1 LPNPELPPVLINMNA
16 TNTTTAPPQNAS
28 LLPGG
33 IGSLF
38 SGGLSLGMIAI
49 IIGSILALIAVAV
62 VVGKARGF
70 TRHPQLSNL
79 ATWVRDPQIDALSIT
94 IDVDTKEMRI
104 YPLKKV
110 GEFYVWGNKFI
121 VPVDG
126 GEQYMFLGKPTFIA
140 ILHGRYGVKWIPA
153 QSQSVS
159 LSLKPV
165 DSGEEAENPQ
175 AVMERLINEIVSG
188 KAQLTGSVT
197 IAPNQSLYISV
208 KPTSIIDNLMRTIAF
223 GVDAL
228 TAVIQT
234 AIKSVE
240 REGTSV
246 FEATTRYV
254 EARSRSIVL
263 IALGI
268 AIAIGILLFLM
279 KQAGVI

>member
-1 LPNPELPPVLINMNA
+1 MNN
-16 TNTTTAPPQNAS
+16 TETTTAPVPPSNVSGLAEG
-28 LLPGG
+28 L
-33 IGSLF
+33 GSLF
-38 SGGLSLGMIAI
+38 AGALNLEMIAI
-49 IIGSILALIAVAV
+49 IVGSILTLIFLAVIVAR
-62 VVGKARGF
+62 VGGF
-70 TRHPQLSNL
+70 ARHPQVRNLSK
-79 ATWVRDPQIDALSIT
+79 WVTDPQTDALAIA

-104 YPLKKV
+104 LPLKRV
-110 GEFYVWGNKFI
+110 GEFYVWGNRFV

-153 QSQSVS
+153 QSQGAS

-165 DSGEEAENPQ
+165 DSGDGADNPQ
-175 AVMERLINEIVSG
+175 EVMERLINEIVSG
-188 KAQLTGSVT
+188 KALLTGSVT

-208 KPTSIIDNLMRTIAF
+208 KPASVIDNLMRTIAF

-246 FEATTRYV
+246 FEATARYV
-254 EARSRSIVL
+254 ETKSRSIVF
-263 IALGI
+263 IALGL
-268 AIAIGILLFLM
+268 AIAIGVLLFFM

>member
-1 LPNPELPPVLINMNA
+1 MNS
-16 TNTTTAPPQNAS
+16 TNTTTAPLQNAS
-28 LLPGG
+28 LVPGG
-33 IGSLF
+33 VGSF
-38 SGGLSLGMIAI
+38 FAQGLSLEVIAI
-49 IIGSILALIAVAV
+49 IIGSVLALIAIAV
-62 VVGKARGF
+62 VVGRARGF

-79 ATWVRDPQIDALSIT
+79 VKWVRDPQVDALSIT

-104 YPLKKV
+104 YPLKRV

-121 VPVDG
+121 VPVEG

-140 ILHGRYGVKWIPA
+140 VLHGRYGVKWIPA

-165 DSGEEAENPQ
+165 DSGEGAENPQ
-175 AVMERLINEIVSG
+175 EVMERLINEIVSG
-188 KAQLTGSVT
+188 KAQLTGTVT

-208 KPTSIIDNLMRTIAF
+208 KPASVIDNLMRTIAF

-240 REGTSV
+240 REGVSV
-246 FEATTRYV
+246 FEATAKFV

-263 IALGI
+263 IALGL
-268 AIAIGILLFLM
+268 AIAIGVLLFLM

>member
-1 LPNPELPPVLINMNA
+1 MNS
-16 TNTTTAPPQNAS
+16 TNTTTAPV
-28 LLPGG
+28 LPGNVSDVAKG
-33 IGSLF
+33 LGSLF
-38 SGGLSLGMIAI
+38 AGGLSPEMIAI
-49 IIGSILALIAVAV
+49 IVGSVLALIVIAVIVAR
-62 VVGKARGF
+62 VGGF
-70 TRHPQLSNL
+70 TRHPQISNL
-79 ATWVRDPQIDALSIT
+79 SRWVRDPQIDALAIG

-104 YPLKKV
+104 YPLKRV
-110 GEFYVWGNKFI
+110 GEFYVWGNRFI
-121 VPVDG
+121 VPVEG

-165 DSGEEAENPQ
+165 DSGDGTENPQ

-208 KPTSIIDNLMRTIAF
+208 KPASVIDNLMRTIAF

-246 FEATTRYV
+246 FEATARYV

-263 IALGI
+263 IAIGV
-268 AIAIGILLFLM
+268 AIAVGILLFLM

>member
-1 LPNPELPPVLINMNA
+1 MNLQMA
-16 TNTTTAPPQNAS
+16 VIVA
-28 LLPGG
+28 
-33 IGSLF
+33 
-38 SGGLSLGMIAI
+38 
-49 IIGSILALIAVAV
+49 GSILAIIALGAIIA
-62 VVGKARGF
+62 KARGF
-70 TRHPQLSNL
+70 SRNPQINNL
-79 ATWVRDPQIDALSIT
+79 NQWIKDPQIDALSIA
-94 IDVDTKEMRI
+94 IDVDTKEMKI
-104 YPLKKV
+104 YPLKRV
-110 GEFYVWGNKFI
+110 GEFYIWGNKFI
-121 VPVDG
+121 VPVEG
-126 GEQYMFLGKPTFIA
+126 GEQYMFLGKPTFIS

-165 DSGEEAENPQ
+165 DSGEGAENPQ
-175 AVMERLINEIVSG
+175 VVMEKLINEIVSG

-208 KPTSIIDNLMRTIAF
+208 KPANVIDNLTRTIAF

-246 FEATTRYV
+246 FEASARYV
-254 EARSRSIVL
+254 EAKSRSIVL
-263 IALGI
+263 VALGL
-268 AIAIGILLFLM
+268 AIAVGVLLFLM